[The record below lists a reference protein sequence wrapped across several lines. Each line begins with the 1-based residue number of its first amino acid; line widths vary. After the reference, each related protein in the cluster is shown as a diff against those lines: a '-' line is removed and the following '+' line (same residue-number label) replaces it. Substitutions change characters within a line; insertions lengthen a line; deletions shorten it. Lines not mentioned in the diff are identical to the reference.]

1 MKQAHA
7 PNMPPTV
14 PTEFPRHLLPLLRCS
29 RDGGSLST
37 TNEARVSTFGISDA
51 RLVCTSCKAEYAIE
65 QGIARM
71 LGDALTPEDE
81 HEIAIRD
88 EEFSCSTPAPFVPPA
103 IGWRSELSDLIEI
116 PPFLAALEPL
126 DGRRVLEIGCGDG
139 RFSML
144 MAQRGADVL
153 AIDFS
158 INALRKLAMWLP
170 AGIAPTVYPQA
181 DPGAARDVRR
191 RIGLV
196 QADASRGL
204 VASRS
209 FDRAL
214 STTPL
219 DSREQRLSMYR
230 TIADALT
237 DDGWF
242 IGSVEHDDL
251 IRRSLG
257 LPLARRYEAGGIFIE
272 HFGPPTVRRE
282 CAPYFGR
289 VRSRPIRPRV
299 PLVTRL
305 PLRLSVRVSRAVAA
319 VPVLRQLGEIL
330 LFRAEAPLRLP
341 AEDAHRPGNRFAKL
355 LYGLWTRGKIARQVR
370 QASDAQT

>member
-1 MKQAHA
+1 MNQPSQPDVQVA
-7 PNMPPTV
+7 V
-14 PTEFPRHLLPLLRCS
+14 EFPRHLLALLRCS
-29 RDGGSLST
+29 RDGGKLAT
-37 TNEARVSTFGISDA
+37 EGPAKTGAYGIIDA
-51 RLVCTSCKAEYAIE
+51 RLRCLCCPAEYTIE
-65 QGIARM
+65 NGIARM
-71 LGDALTPEDE
+71 LDGTLTPEDE

-88 EEFSCSTPAPFVPPA
+88 VEFAFAEPAPFVPPA
-103 IGWRSELSDLIEI
+103 KGWRSVLSDLIEI
-116 PPFLAALEPL
+116 PPFLSALEPL

-139 RFSML
+139 RFTML

-170 AGIAPTVYPQA
+170 GGVAPTTYPQA
-181 DPGAARDVRR
+181 GRPSPLDLRR

-204 VASRS
+204 AAPQS

-219 DSREQRLSMYR
+219 DSREQRLAMYR
-230 TIADALT
+230 MIADALT

-251 IRRSLG
+251 IRRGLG
-257 LPLARRYEAGGIFIE
+257 QPLARRYEAGGIFIE
-272 HFGPPTVRRE
+272 HFAPATVRRE
-282 CAPYFGR
+282 CAPYFGK

-305 PLRLSVRVSRAVAA
+305 PLALAVRVSRVVAA
-319 VPVLRQLGEIL
+319 MPGLRQLGEIL

-341 AEDAHRPGNRFAKL
+341 AEDAYRPGNRLVKFLFRLKTRAKP
-355 LYGLWTRGKIARQVR
+355 TTVSR
-370 QASDAQT
+370 QA

>member
-1 MKQAHA
+1 MEQAA
-7 PNMPPTV
+7 

-29 RDGGSLST
+29 RDGGSLAT
-37 TNEARVSTFGISDA
+37 TIETRASALGISDA
-51 RLVCTSCKAEYAIE
+51 RLACTSCAAEYAIE

-71 LGDALTPEDE
+71 LDTALTAEDE

-88 EEFSCSTPAPFVPPA
+88 EEFSFSEPAPFVPPA
-103 IGWRSELSDLIEI
+103 IGWRSELSDMIEI
-116 PPFLAALEPL
+116 PPFLAALGPL
-126 DGRRVLEIGCGDG
+126 DGRKVLEIGCGDG
-139 RFSML
+139 RFTML

-181 DPGAARDVRR
+181 DPAAAKDVRL

-204 VASRS
+204 VAPQSV
-209 FDRAL
+209 DRAL

-230 TIADALT
+230 MIADALT

-257 LPLARRYEAGGIFIE
+257 QPLARRYSAGGIFIE
-272 HFGPPTVRRE
+272 HFLPETVQRE
-282 CAPYFGR
+282 CAPYFGK

-305 PLRLSVRVSRAVAA
+305 PLGLSVRVSRAVAA
-319 VPVLRQLGEIL
+319 VPGLRQFGEIL

-341 AEDAHRPGNRFAKL
+341 AEDAQRPGNRLVKRLF
-355 LYGLWTRGKIARQVR
+355 GLRIRGKTTADGTV
-370 QASDAQT
+370 SQT